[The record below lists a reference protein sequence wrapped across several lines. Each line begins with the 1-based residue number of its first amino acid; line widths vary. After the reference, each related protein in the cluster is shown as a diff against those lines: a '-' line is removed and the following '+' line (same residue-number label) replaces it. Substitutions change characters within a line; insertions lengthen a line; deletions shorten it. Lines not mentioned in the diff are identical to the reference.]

1 MGGGERGLPSGV
13 GPGAAEQPTTDRD
26 GAGHASQNSTC
37 TTGWAELC
45 FDRLSYK
52 VRNAAN
58 SPIAAGAA
66 SYAWPGSRP
75 PPAVGIGVPA
85 AVQQEVPD
93 LPNGRRRPPGQ
104 SPAPLIS
111 IVLVAALMLAG
122 STLLTAADPAAAEP
136 SSASDLQRRL
146 EGLNRQADQQVED
159 YLQAKL
165 AVERTRKS
173 MRGMQQQLDDVRGQ
187 LADARASIAA
197 RAAVAYIQGPAT
209 DVASLLAASDPTD
222 ALERAQ
228 LLDLLATHDA
238 DQVLGARAIERSAEA
253 HANDLAS
260 VERKQAAILEQMAA
274 RKARIEQLVTQTEQT
289 LAQLRAAERRTAA
302 ASRPAPT
309 APPAASPAPTPPPN
323 AVSGN
328 VGAVIRYAY
337 AQLGKPYQWGA
348 TGPGSFD
355 CSGLTMMAWAQA
367 GVSLPHSSRAQIGI
381 GRQVT
386 QSELQPGDL
395 IFRYSPIS
403 HVSLYVGNGQQIS
416 ATHSGSTV
424 KLQSAFQGEVV
435 GFSRPTG

>member
-1 MGGGERGLPSGV
+1 LLQVRRLPLRRHRTHLAAIALVVGL
-13 GPGAAEQPTTDRD
+13 
-26 GAGHASQNSTC
+26 
-37 TTGWAELC
+37 L
-45 FDRLSYK
+45 L
-52 VRNAAN
+52 
-58 SPIAAGAA
+58 AA
-66 SYAWPGSRP
+66 ST
-75 PPAVGIGVPA
+75 
-85 AVQQEVPD
+85 
-93 LPNGRRRPPGQ
+93 
-104 SPAPLIS
+104 
-111 IVLVAALMLAG
+111 LVAAGTTPAV
-122 STLLTAADPAAAEP
+122 AAP
-136 SSASDLQRRL
+136 SSASELQRRL

-173 MRGMQQQLDDVRGQ
+173 IRILQEQLEAVRGQ
-187 LADARASIAA
+187 LADARVSIAA
-197 RAAVAYIQGPAT
+197 RAAVAYVQGPAT
-209 DVASLLAASDPTD
+209 EVASLLAAGDPTD

-238 DQVLGARAIERSAEA
+238 DQVLGARAIERSAQDRAAE
-253 HANDLAS
+253 LAGI
-260 VERKQAAILEQMAA
+260 ERKQAAILGQMAE
-274 RKARIEQLVTQTEQT
+274 RKARIEQLVAQTEQT
-289 LAQLRAAERRTAA
+289 LAQLRAAERRRAAA
-302 ASRPAPT
+302 ASRPAT
-309 APPAASPAPTPPPN
+309 TTPAASSPSPTPPPK

-348 TGPGSFD
+348 TGPGAFD

-386 QSELQPGDL
+386 RSELQPGDL

-416 ATHSGSTV
+416 ATHTGSTV
-424 KLQSAFQGEVV
+424 KLQSAFQGEIT

>member
-1 MGGGERGLPSGV
+1 M
-13 GPGAAEQPTTDRD
+13 
-26 GAGHASQNSTC
+26 
-37 TTGWAELC
+37 
-45 FDRLSYK
+45 
-52 VRNAAN
+52 
-58 SPIAAGAA
+58 
-66 SYAWPGSRP
+66 
-75 PPAVGIGVPA
+75 
-85 AVQQEVPD
+85 
-93 LPNGRRRPPGQ
+93 PNGRRRPAGQ
-104 SPAPLIS
+104 SPTSLIT
-111 IVLVAALMLAG
+111 IVLIAGLMVTG
-122 STLLTAADPAAAEP
+122 STFLAAAISPAAAAP

-165 AVERTRKS
+165 ALERTRS
-173 MRGMQQQLDDVRGQ
+173 SIRILQEQLEDVRGQ

-197 RAAVAYIQGPAT
+197 RAAVAYVQGPAT
-209 DVASLLAASDPTD
+209 DVASLLAAGDPTD

-228 LLDLLATHDA
+228 LLDLLATRDA
-238 DQVLGARAIERSAEA
+238 DQVLAARAIERSAQDRASE
-253 HANDLAS
+253 LAE
-260 VERKQAAILEQMAA
+260 VERKQAAILAQMAD
-274 RKARIEQLVTQTEQT
+274 RKAEIEQLVSQTEQT
-289 LAQLRAAERRTAA
+289 LAELRAAERRRAA
-302 ASRPAPT
+302 AANRPTT
-309 APPAASPAPTPPPN
+309 APAADSSSPTPPPT

-348 TGPGSFD
+348 TGPGAFD

-386 QSELQPGDL
+386 KSELQPGDL

-416 ATHSGSTV
+416 ATHTGSTV
-424 KLQSAFQGEVV
+424 KLQSAFQGEIV

>member
-1 MGGGERGLPSGV
+1 L
-13 GPGAAEQPTTDRD
+13 
-26 GAGHASQNSTC
+26 
-37 TTGWAELC
+37 
-45 FDRLSYK
+45 
-52 VRNAAN
+52 
-58 SPIAAGAA
+58 
-66 SYAWPGSRP
+66 
-75 PPAVGIGVPA
+75 PA
-85 AVQQEVPD
+85 A
-93 LPNGRRRPPGQ
+93 
-104 SPAPLIS
+104 LIS
-111 IVLVAALMLAG
+111 IVLVAALTMAG
-122 STLLTAADPAAAEP
+122 STLLTAAAGPAAADP

-173 MRGMQQQLDDVRGQ
+173 MRSMQRQLDDVRSQ

-197 RAAVAYIQGPAT
+197 RAAVAYVQGPAT
-209 DVASLLAASDPTD
+209 DVASLLAAGDPTD

-228 LLDLLATHDA
+228 LLELLATHDA
-238 DQVLGARAIERSAEA
+238 DQVLAARAIEGSAEA
-253 HANDLAS
+253 RANDLAA
-260 VERKQAAILEQMAA
+260 VERKQAAILDQMAA
-274 RKARIEQLVTQTEQT
+274 RKARIEQLVAQTEET
-289 LAQLRAAERRTAA
+289 LDQLRAAERRRAA
-302 ASRPAPT
+302 AANRPATT
-309 APPAASPAPTPPPN
+309 APSASGPAPTPPPA

-386 QSELQPGDL
+386 RGELQPGDL

-416 ATHSGSTV
+416 ATHTGSTV
-424 KLQSAFQGEVV
+424 KLQPAFQGEIV
-435 GFSRPTG
+435 GYSRPTG

>member
-1 MGGGERGLPSGV
+1 
-13 GPGAAEQPTTDRD
+13 
-26 GAGHASQNSTC
+26 
-37 TTGWAELC
+37 
-45 FDRLSYK
+45 
-52 VRNAAN
+52 
-58 SPIAAGAA
+58 
-66 SYAWPGSRP
+66 
-75 PPAVGIGVPA
+75 
-85 AVQQEVPD
+85 

-122 STLLTAADPAAAEP
+122 STLLTAAGPAAADP

-165 AVERTRKS
+165 AVARTRKS
-173 MRGMQQQLDDVRGQ
+173 MQGMQQQLDDVRGQ
-187 LADARASIAA
+187 LADARASISA
-197 RAAVAYIQGPAT
+197 RAAVAYVQGPAT

-253 HANDLAS
+253 RANDLAG

-289 LAQLRAAERRTAA
+289 LAQLRAAERRAAA

-309 APPAASPAPTPPPN
+309 APSAGSPAPAPPPN
-323 AVSGN
+323 AVGGN

-348 TGPGSFD
+348 TGPGAFD

-386 QSELQPGDL
+386 RSELQPGDL

-416 ATHSGSTV
+416 ATHTGSTV

>member
-1 MGGGERGLPSGV
+1 
-13 GPGAAEQPTTDRD
+13 
-26 GAGHASQNSTC
+26 
-37 TTGWAELC
+37 
-45 FDRLSYK
+45 
-52 VRNAAN
+52 
-58 SPIAAGAA
+58 
-66 SYAWPGSRP
+66 
-75 PPAVGIGVPA
+75 
-85 AVQQEVPD
+85 

-111 IVLVAALMLAG
+111 IVLVAALLLAG
-122 STLLTAADPAAAEP
+122 STLLTAAGPAAAEP

-165 AVERTRKS
+165 AVARTRKS

-197 RAAVAYIQGPAT
+197 RAAVAYVQGPAT

-253 HANDLAS
+253 RANDLAA

-289 LAQLRAAERRTAA
+289 LAQLRAAERRAAERRAAA
-302 ASRPAPT
+302 ASRPAP
-309 APPAASPAPTPPPN
+309 AAPAAGSPAPTPPPN

-348 TGPGSFD
+348 TGPGAFD

-416 ATHSGSTV
+416 ATHTGSTV

>member
-1 MGGGERGLPSGV
+1 M
-13 GPGAAEQPTTDRD
+13 
-26 GAGHASQNSTC
+26 
-37 TTGWAELC
+37 
-45 FDRLSYK
+45 
-52 VRNAAN
+52 
-58 SPIAAGAA
+58 
-66 SYAWPGSRP
+66 
-75 PPAVGIGVPA
+75 
-85 AVQQEVPD
+85 
-93 LPNGRRRPPGQ
+93 
-104 SPAPLIS
+104 
-111 IVLVAALMLAG
+111 VLVVGLLVAG
-122 STLLTAADPAAAEP
+122 STLLAAAGSPAAAAP
-136 SSASDLQRRL
+136 SSASELQQRL
-146 EGLNRQADQQVED
+146 EGLNRQADQRVED

-173 MRGMQQQLDDVRGQ
+173 IRILQGQLDDVRGQ
-187 LADARASIAA
+187 LTAARASIAA
-197 RAAVAYIQGPAT
+197 RAAVAYVQGPAT
-209 DVASLLAASDPTD
+209 DVASLLAAGDPTD

-238 DQVLGARAIERSAEA
+238 EQVLAARAIERSAQDR
-253 HANDLAS
+253 ANDLAA
-260 VERKQAAILEQMAA
+260 VERKQAAILDQMAD
-274 RKARIEQLVTQTEQT
+274 RKAEIEQLVSQTEQT
-289 LAQLRAAERRTAA
+289 LAELRAAERRRAA
-302 ASRPAPT
+302 AANRPTT
-309 APPAASPAPTPPPN
+309 APAADSSSPTPPPT

-386 QSELQPGDL
+386 KSELQPGDL

-416 ATHSGSTV
+416 ATHTGSTV
-424 KLQSAFQGEVV
+424 KLQSAFQGEIV

>member
-1 MGGGERGLPSGV
+1 
-13 GPGAAEQPTTDRD
+13 
-26 GAGHASQNSTC
+26 
-37 TTGWAELC
+37 
-45 FDRLSYK
+45 
-52 VRNAAN
+52 
-58 SPIAAGAA
+58 
-66 SYAWPGSRP
+66 
-75 PPAVGIGVPA
+75 
-85 AVQQEVPD
+85 

-111 IVLVAALMLAG
+111 IVLVAALLLAG
-122 STLLTAADPAAAEP
+122 STLLTAAGPAAAEP

-165 AVERTRKS
+165 AVARTRKS

-197 RAAVAYIQGPAT
+197 RAAVAYVQGPAT

-238 DQVLGARAIERSAEA
+238 EQVLGARAIERSAEA
-253 HANDLAS
+253 RANDLAA

-289 LAQLRAAERRTAA
+289 LAQLRAAERRAAA

-309 APPAASPAPTPPPN
+309 APSAGSPAPTPPPN

-355 CSGLTMMAWAQA
+355 CSGLTLMAWAQA

-386 QSELQPGDL
+386 KSELQPGDL

-424 KLQSAFQGEVV
+424 KLQSAFQGEIV

>member
-1 MGGGERGLPSGV
+1 LP
-13 GPGAAEQPTTDRD
+13 Q
-26 GAGHASQNSTC
+26 
-37 TTGWAELC
+37 
-45 FDRLSYK
+45 
-52 VRNAAN
+52 
-58 SPIAAGAA
+58 
-66 SYAWPGSRP
+66 
-75 PPAVGIGVPA
+75 
-85 AVQQEVPD
+85 
-93 LPNGRRRPPGQ
+93 GRRRPLGQ
-104 SPAPLIS
+104 LPARVIS
-111 IVLVAALMLAG
+111 IVLVVGLMVAG
-122 STLLTAADPAAAEP
+122 STMLAAARSPAAASP

-146 EGLNRQADQQVED
+146 EGLNREADQQVED

-165 AVERTRKS
+165 AVARTRKS

-197 RAAVAYIQGPAT
+197 RAAVAYVQGPAT

-238 DQVLGARAIERSAEA
+238 EQVLGARAIERSAEA
-253 HANDLAS
+253 RANDLAA

-289 LAQLRAAERRTAA
+289 LAQLRAAERRAAERRAAA

-309 APPAASPAPTPPPN
+309 APSAESPAPTPPPN
-323 AVSGN
+323 TVSGN

-348 TGPGSFD
+348 TGPGAFD

-416 ATHSGSTV
+416 ATHTGSTV
-424 KLQSAFQGEVV
+424 KLQPAFQGEVV

>member
-1 MGGGERGLPSGV
+1 MWSKPFHPAWQGEQSALNLTVRARERLLTQAVQPSCV
-13 GPGAAEQPTTDRD
+13 STSCRIRFGAPRTP
-26 GAGHASQNSTC
+26 
-37 TTGWAELC
+37 
-45 FDRLSYK
+45 
-52 VRNAAN
+52 
-58 SPIAAGAA
+58 PIAAEAA
-66 SYAWPGSRP
+66 RYAWSGSRP
-75 PPAVGIGVPA
+75 PPAAGIGVPV

-93 LPNGRRRPPGQ
+93 LPNGRRRPPRQWSG
-104 SPAPLIS
+104 SLIS
-111 IVLVAALMLAG
+111 IVLVTALMVAG
-122 STLLTAADPAAAEP
+122 STLLTAAADPAAAVP

-173 MRGMQQQLDDVRGQ
+173 IRIMQQQLDGVRGQ
-187 LADARASIAA
+187 LTDARASIAA
-197 RAAVAYIQGPAT
+197 RAAVAYVQGPAT
-209 DVASLLAASDPTD
+209 DVASLLTAGDPTD
-222 ALERAQ
+222 VLERAQ

-238 DQVLGARAIERSAEA
+238 DQVLAARAIELSAQARTNE
-253 HANDLAS
+253 LAA
-260 VERKQAAILEQMAA
+260 VEGKQAAILDQMAA
-274 RKARIEQLVTQTEQT
+274 RKTRIEQLVAQTEQT
-289 LAQLRAAERRTAA
+289 LAELQAAERRRVAA
-302 ASRPAPT
+302 ADRRATT
-309 APPAASPAPTPPPN
+309 APPASSPAPTPPSN

-348 TGPGSFD
+348 TGPGAFD
-355 CSGLTMMAWAQA
+355 CSGLTLMAWAQA

-386 QSELQPGDL
+386 RSELQPGDL

-416 ATHSGSTV
+416 ATHTGSTV

-435 GFSRPTG
+435 GYSRPTG

>member
-1 MGGGERGLPSGV
+1 
-13 GPGAAEQPTTDRD
+13 
-26 GAGHASQNSTC
+26 
-37 TTGWAELC
+37 
-45 FDRLSYK
+45 
-52 VRNAAN
+52 
-58 SPIAAGAA
+58 
-66 SYAWPGSRP
+66 
-75 PPAVGIGVPA
+75 
-85 AVQQEVPD
+85 

-111 IVLVAALMLAG
+111 IVLVAALLLAG
-122 STLLTAADPAAAEP
+122 STLLTAAGPAAAEP

-165 AVERTRKS
+165 AVARTRKS

-197 RAAVAYIQGPAT
+197 RAAVAYVQGPAT

-238 DQVLGARAIERSAEA
+238 EQVLGARAIERSAEA
-253 HANDLAS
+253 RANDLAA

-289 LAQLRAAERRTAA
+289 LAQLRAAERRAAERRAAA

-309 APPAASPAPTPPPN
+309 APSAGSPAPTPPPN

-355 CSGLTMMAWAQA
+355 CSGLTLMAWAQA

-416 ATHSGSTV
+416 ATHTGSTV
-424 KLQSAFQGEVV
+424 KLQPAFQGEVV

>member
-1 MGGGERGLPSGV
+1 M
-13 GPGAAEQPTTDRD
+13 
-26 GAGHASQNSTC
+26 
-37 TTGWAELC
+37 
-45 FDRLSYK
+45 
-52 VRNAAN
+52 
-58 SPIAAGAA
+58 
-66 SYAWPGSRP
+66 
-75 PPAVGIGVPA
+75 
-85 AVQQEVPD
+85 
-93 LPNGRRRPPGQ
+93 PNGRRRPQGQ

-122 STLLTAADPAAAEP
+122 STLLTAAGPAAADP

-187 LADARASIAA
+187 LAEARASIAA
-197 RAAVAYIQGPAT
+197 RAAVAYVQGPAT

-253 HANDLAS
+253 RANDLAA
-260 VERKQAAILEQMAA
+260 VERKQAAILEQLAEG
-274 RKARIEQLVTQTEQT
+274 KARIEQLVTQTEQT
-289 LAQLRAAERRTAA
+289 LAQLRAAERRAAA

-381 GRQVT
+381 GRQVIR
-386 QSELQPGDL
+386 SELQPGDL

-416 ATHSGSTV
+416 ATHTGSTV

>member
-1 MGGGERGLPSGV
+1 
-13 GPGAAEQPTTDRD
+13 
-26 GAGHASQNSTC
+26 
-37 TTGWAELC
+37 
-45 FDRLSYK
+45 
-52 VRNAAN
+52 
-58 SPIAAGAA
+58 
-66 SYAWPGSRP
+66 
-75 PPAVGIGVPA
+75 
-85 AVQQEVPD
+85 

-111 IVLVAALMLAG
+111 IVLVAALLLAG
-122 STLLTAADPAAAEP
+122 STLLTAAGPAAAEP

-146 EGLNRQADQQVED
+146 EGLNREADQQVED

-165 AVERTRKS
+165 AVARTRKS

-197 RAAVAYIQGPAT
+197 RAAVAYVQGPAT

-238 DQVLGARAIERSAEA
+238 EQVLGARAIERSAEA
-253 HANDLAS
+253 RANDLAA

-289 LAQLRAAERRTAA
+289 LAQLRAAERRAAERRAAA

-309 APPAASPAPTPPPN
+309 APSAESPAPTPPPN
-323 AVSGN
+323 TVSGN

-348 TGPGSFD
+348 TGPGAFD

-416 ATHSGSTV
+416 ATHTGSTV
-424 KLQSAFQGEVV
+424 KLQPAFQGEVV

>member
-1 MGGGERGLPSGV
+1 M
-13 GPGAAEQPTTDRD
+13 
-26 GAGHASQNSTC
+26 
-37 TTGWAELC
+37 
-45 FDRLSYK
+45 
-52 VRNAAN
+52 
-58 SPIAAGAA
+58 
-66 SYAWPGSRP
+66 
-75 PPAVGIGVPA
+75 
-85 AVQQEVPD
+85 
-93 LPNGRRRPPGQ
+93 PNGRRRPPGQ
-104 SPAPLIS
+104 PAASLIS
-111 IVLVAALMLAG
+111 ILLLAGLMVAG
-122 STLLTAADPAAAEP
+122 STLLAAARSP
-136 SSASDLQRRL
+136 AVAAPASASDLQRRL

-173 MRGMQQQLDDVRGQ
+173 MRGMQRQLDDVHGQ

-197 RAAVAYIQGPAT
+197 RAAVAYVQGPAT

-238 DQVLGARAIERSAEA
+238 DQVQAAGAIERSAQARASE
-253 HANDLAS
+253 LAA

-274 RKARIEQLVTQTEQT
+274 QKARIEQLVAQTEQT
-289 LAQLRAAERRTAA
+289 LAQLRAAERRAAERRAAA
-302 ASRPAPT
+302 ASRPATT
-309 APPAASPAPTPPPN
+309 APSAGSPAPTPPPN

-355 CSGLTMMAWAQA
+355 CSGLTLMAWAQA

-386 QSELQPGDL
+386 RSELQPGDL

-416 ATHSGSTV
+416 ATHTGSTV
-424 KLQSAFQGEVV
+424 KLQSAFQGEIV
-435 GFSRPTG
+435 GYSRPTG

>member
-1 MGGGERGLPSGV
+1 
-13 GPGAAEQPTTDRD
+13 
-26 GAGHASQNSTC
+26 
-37 TTGWAELC
+37 
-45 FDRLSYK
+45 
-52 VRNAAN
+52 
-58 SPIAAGAA
+58 
-66 SYAWPGSRP
+66 
-75 PPAVGIGVPA
+75 
-85 AVQQEVPD
+85 
-93 LPNGRRRPPGQ
+93 
-104 SPAPLIS
+104 
-111 IVLVAALMLAG
+111 VLVAALLLAG
-122 STLLTAADPAAAEP
+122 STLLTAAGPAAADP

-165 AVERTRKS
+165 AVARTRKS

-197 RAAVAYIQGPAT
+197 RATVAYVQGPAT

-238 DQVLGARAIERSAEA
+238 EQVLGARAIERSAEA
-253 HANDLAS
+253 RANDLAA

-289 LAQLRAAERRTAA
+289 LTQLRAAERRAAA

-309 APPAASPAPTPPPN
+309 APPAGSPAPTPPPN

-435 GFSRPTG
+435 GFSRPIG

>member
-1 MGGGERGLPSGV
+1 MV
-13 GPGAAEQPTTDRD
+13 
-26 GAGHASQNSTC
+26 
-37 TTGWAELC
+37 
-45 FDRLSYK
+45 
-52 VRNAAN
+52 
-58 SPIAAGAA
+58 
-66 SYAWPGSRP
+66 
-75 PPAVGIGVPA
+75 
-85 AVQQEVPD
+85 
-93 LPNGRRRPPGQ
+93 
-104 SPAPLIS
+104 
-111 IVLVAALMLAG
+111 AG
-122 STLLTAADPAAAEP
+122 STLFAAAGSPAAATP
-136 SSASDLQRRL
+136 SSASELQQRL

-165 AVERTRKS
+165 AVERTRGS
-173 MRGMQQQLDDVRGQ
+173 IRILQGQLDGVRSQ

-197 RAAVAYIQGPAT
+197 RAAVAYVQGPAT
-209 DVASLLAASDPTD
+209 DVASLLAAGDPTD

-238 DQVLGARAIERSAEA
+238 DQVLAARAIERSAQARAAE
-253 HANDLAS
+253 LAA
-260 VERKQAAILEQMAA
+260 VEREQATILGQMADK
-274 RKARIEQLVTQTEQT
+274 KARIEQLVAQTEQT
-289 LAQLRAAERRTAA
+289 LAQLRAAERRRAA
-302 ASRPAPT
+302 AVNRPATT
-309 APPAASPAPTPPPN
+309 APSAAGSALPLRPT

-328 VGAVIRYAY
+328 VAAVIRYAY
-337 AQLGKPYQWGA
+337 AQLGKPYRWGA
-348 TGPGSFD
+348 TGPGAFD
-355 CSGLTMMAWAQA
+355 CSGLTLMAWAQA

>member
-1 MGGGERGLPSGV
+1 MP
-13 GPGAAEQPTTDRD
+13 
-26 GAGHASQNSTC
+26 
-37 TTGWAELC
+37 
-45 FDRLSYK
+45 Y
-52 VRNAAN
+52 
-58 SPIAAGAA
+58 
-66 SYAWPGSRP
+66 
-75 PPAVGIGVPA
+75 
-85 AVQQEVPD
+85 
-93 LPNGRRRPPGQ
+93 GRRRPPGQ
-104 SPAPLIS
+104 LPAHLIS
-111 IVLVAALMLAG
+111 IVVVAALMAAG
-122 STLLTAADPAAAEP
+122 STLLAAAAGPAAATP
-136 SSASDLQRRL
+136 TSASDLQRRL

-173 MRGMQQQLDDVRGQ
+173 IRIMQGQLDGVRSQ

-197 RAAVAYIQGPAT
+197 RAAVAYVQGPAN
-209 DVASLLAASDPTD
+209 DLASLLAAGDPTD

-238 DQVLGARAIERSAEA
+238 DQVLAARAIERSAQARADE
-253 HANDLAS
+253 LAA
-260 VERKQAAILEQMAA
+260 VERKQAAILDQMAG
-274 RKARIEQLVTQTEQT
+274 RKARIEQLVAQTERT
-289 LAQLRAAERRTAA
+289 LAQLRAAERRRAA
-302 ASRPAPT
+302 AADRPATT
-309 APPAASPAPTPPPN
+309 APSAGSPAPTPPPT

-386 QSELQPGDL
+386 RSELQPGDL

-416 ATHSGSTV
+416 ATHTGSTV
-424 KLQSAFQGEVV
+424 KLQPAFQGEIV
-435 GFSRPTG
+435 GYSRPTG

>member
-1 MGGGERGLPSGV
+1 M
-13 GPGAAEQPTTDRD
+13 
-26 GAGHASQNSTC
+26 
-37 TTGWAELC
+37 
-45 FDRLSYK
+45 
-52 VRNAAN
+52 
-58 SPIAAGAA
+58 
-66 SYAWPGSRP
+66 
-75 PPAVGIGVPA
+75 
-85 AVQQEVPD
+85 
-93 LPNGRRRPPGQ
+93 PNGRRRPPGQ
-104 SPAPLIS
+104 PAVSLI
-111 IVLVAALMLAG
+111 IILLLAGLMVAG
-122 STLLTAADPAAAEP
+122 STLLAATRSPAVAAP
-136 SSASDLQRRL
+136 ASASDLQRRL
-146 EGLNRQADQQVED
+146 EGLNLQADQQVED

-173 MRGMQQQLDDVRGQ
+173 MRGMQRQLDDVHGQ

-197 RAAVAYIQGPAT
+197 RAAVAYVQGPAT

-238 DQVLGARAIERSAEA
+238 DQVQAAGAIERSAQA
-253 HANDLAS
+253 RANELAA
-260 VERKQAAILEQMAA
+260 VDRKQAAILDQMAA
-274 RKARIEQLVTQTEQT
+274 RKARIEQLVAQTEET
-289 LAQLRAAERRTAA
+289 LAQLRAAERRRAA
-302 ASRPAPT
+302 AVDRPATT
-309 APPAASPAPTPPPN
+309 APSAGSPAPTPPPT

-355 CSGLTMMAWAQA
+355 CSGLTLMAWAQA

-386 QSELQPGDL
+386 RSELQPGDL

-416 ATHSGSTV
+416 ATHTGSTV

>member
-1 MGGGERGLPSGV
+1 V
-13 GPGAAEQPTTDRD
+13 
-26 GAGHASQNSTC
+26 
-37 TTGWAELC
+37 
-45 FDRLSYK
+45 
-52 VRNAAN
+52 
-58 SPIAAGAA
+58 
-66 SYAWPGSRP
+66 
-75 PPAVGIGVPA
+75 
-85 AVQQEVPD
+85 
-93 LPNGRRRPPGQ
+93 
-104 SPAPLIS
+104 
-111 IVLVAALMLAG
+111 AG
-122 STLLTAADPAAAEP
+122 STMLAAARSPAAASP

-146 EGLNRQADQQVED
+146 EGLNREADQQVED

-165 AVERTRKS
+165 AVARTRKS

-197 RAAVAYIQGPAT
+197 RAAVAYVQGPAT

-253 HANDLAS
+253 RANDLAA
-260 VERKQAAILEQMAA
+260 VEQKQAAILEQMAA

-289 LAQLRAAERRTAA
+289 LAQLRAAERRAAA

-309 APPAASPAPTPPPN
+309 APSAGSPAPTPPPN

-355 CSGLTMMAWAQA
+355 CSGLTLMAWAQA
-367 GVSLPHSSRAQIGI
+367 GVSLPHSSGAQIGI
-381 GRQVT
+381 GRRVT

-416 ATHSGSTV
+416 ATHTGSTV
-424 KLQSAFQGEVV
+424 KLQSAFQGEIV

>member
-1 MGGGERGLPSGV
+1 M
-13 GPGAAEQPTTDRD
+13 
-26 GAGHASQNSTC
+26 
-37 TTGWAELC
+37 
-45 FDRLSYK
+45 
-52 VRNAAN
+52 
-58 SPIAAGAA
+58 
-66 SYAWPGSRP
+66 
-75 PPAVGIGVPA
+75 
-85 AVQQEVPD
+85 
-93 LPNGRRRPPGQ
+93 
-104 SPAPLIS
+104 
-111 IVLVAALMLAG
+111 VLVVGLIVAG
-122 STLLTAADPAAAEP
+122 STLMAAARSPAAAAP
-136 SSASDLQRRL
+136 SSATELQQRL
-146 EGLNRQADQQVED
+146 EGLNRQADQQVEA

-173 MRGMQQQLDDVRGQ
+173 IRILQGQLDDVRGQ
-187 LADARASIAA
+187 LTAARASIAA
-197 RAAVAYIQGPAT
+197 RAAVAYVQGPAT
-209 DVASLLAASDPTD
+209 DVASLLAAGDPTD

-238 DQVLGARAIERSAEA
+238 EQVLAARAIERSAQDR
-253 HANDLAS
+253 ANDLAA
-260 VERKQAAILEQMAA
+260 VERKQSAILDQMAE
-274 RKARIEQLVTQTEQT
+274 RKAEIEQLVAQTEQT
-289 LAQLRAAERRTAA
+289 LAQLRAAERRRAA
-302 ASRPAPT
+302 AANRPTT
-309 APPAASPAPTPPPN
+309 APSADRSSPTPPPK

-386 QSELQPGDL
+386 RSELQPGDL

-416 ATHSGSTV
+416 ATHTGSTV
-424 KLQSAFQGEVV
+424 KLQSAFQGEIV